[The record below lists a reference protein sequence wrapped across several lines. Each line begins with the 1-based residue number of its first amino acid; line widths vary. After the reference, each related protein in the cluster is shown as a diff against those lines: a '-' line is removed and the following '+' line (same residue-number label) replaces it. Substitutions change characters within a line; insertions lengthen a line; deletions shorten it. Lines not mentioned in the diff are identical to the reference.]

1 MGGLFSKGTLM
12 TESAIARIR
21 VAIAFTSG
29 EGMRSEFNAVSH
41 GRGAKAPMLM
51 EPKQVLLDA
60 IKELAKIATVAGFG
74 EEAVREAAH
83 ASSAAMNAE

>member
-1 MGGLFSKGTLM
+1 M
-12 TESAIARIR
+12 TEPTIARMR

-60 IKELAKIATVAGFG
+60 IKELTKIATVAGLHV
-74 EEAVREAAH
+74 EVAKAVTDTIIEI
-83 ASSAAMNAE
+83 NK